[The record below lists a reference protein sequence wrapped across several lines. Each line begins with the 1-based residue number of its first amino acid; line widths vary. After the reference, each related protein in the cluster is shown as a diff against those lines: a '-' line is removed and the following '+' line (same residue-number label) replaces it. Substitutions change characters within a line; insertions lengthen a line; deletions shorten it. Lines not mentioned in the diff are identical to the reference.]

1 MIAVFLEK
9 QLPIK
14 AHKVVLLKQ
23 EHKANFSWCAF
34 SAQTC

>member
-14 AHKVVLLKQ
+14 AQVVLLKQ